1 MKLGALFSG
10 SGGFELAGQLVG
22 FTPVWASEIEPFPIL
37 VTTKRFPRM
46 LHLGDIKKQDPESD
60 SAKYK
65 MWGNGIALPCAKFV
79 MERIAQEL
87 QRRSMKE
94 ITINVPDGTQLLHV
108 LAVID
113 KGREIHYEAKFCDL
127 RDGNTEYSL
136 NSNDEKNIGE
146 SKGNV

>member
-1 MKLGALFSG
+1 MGWRS
-10 SGGFELAGQLVG
+10 G
-22 FTPVWASEIEPFPIL
+22 FTAKSEKEEI
-37 VTTKRFPRM
+37 
-46 LHLGDIKKQDPESD
+46 
-60 SAKYK
+60 
-65 MWGNGIALPCAKFV
+65 
-79 MERIAQEL
+79 
-87 QRRSMKE
+87 RRSMKQ
-94 ITINVPDGTQLLHV
+94 ITINVPNGTQLLHV